1 MNTHKTTRTD
11 PSPFRSTSRTG
22 LNAAILV
29 AALTLVTG
37 TATAGTV
44 ASSTATAALSRSAA
58 GVPTP
63 TTTKVPA
70 VLQDA
75 LDRLVADGVPGVI
88 ALHRHGSQ
96 VYRATSGVREIST
109 GKPIRTDDRFRI
121 GSITKSFVST
131 VVLQLVGEHRLQLSD
146 TVERWLPK
154 AAPNGSSITVRQLL
168 NHTSGLYDYTED
180 PRLLEPYADEAGYF
194 WAPRDLLALANSH
207 PPLFKPGTNWSYS
220 NTNYVLLG
228 LIIEAATGH
237 RASAEVKH
245 RIIEPLKLR
254 NTTFPLRTPHIAGQH
269 THGYFTNLPPES
281 GIPDGV
287 LDTTTLSPS
296 HAWTAGGMI
305 STVSD
310 LASFYQ
316 ALFSGRLLR
325 PAQLRE
331 LMSVVPGFDYAMGVT
346 RWETGCGTAW
356 GHGGSFPGYY
366 SVSLTSPDG
375 SRQAIIALN
384 SNQLLSDQTYA
395 DLDTTI
401 ETAFCGQTPVPGHLP
416 NIHSYNR

>member
-1 MNTHKTTRTD
+1 MNTHKPIRTG
-11 PSPFRSTSRTG
+11 PRPFRPTRRTG
-22 LNAAILV
+22 LKAAILV
-29 AALTLVTG
+29 AALVLVTG
-37 TATAGTV
+37 TASPGTA
-44 ASSTATAALSRSAA
+44 ASSAKA
-58 GVPTP
+58 
-63 TTTKVPA
+63 PA
-70 VLQDA
+70 VLQAA
-75 LDRLVADGVPGVI
+75 LDRLVADGIPGVI
-88 ALHRHGSQ
+88 AFQRNGDQ
-96 VYRATSGVREIST
+96 VYRATSGVREVAT
-109 GKPIRTDDRFRI
+109 GKPIRTNDRFRI

-131 VVLQLVGEHRLQLSD
+131 VVLQLAGEHRLRLSD

-154 AAPNGSSITVRQLL
+154 AVPSGSSITVRQLL

-207 PPLFKPGTNWSYS
+207 PPLFKPGSNWSYS

-228 LIIEAATGH
+228 LIIEAATGR
-237 RASAEVKH
+237 RASAEIKH
-245 RIIEPLKLR
+245 RIIEPLNLR
-254 NTTFPLRTPHIAGQH
+254 DTTFPLRTPHITGRH

-281 GIPDGV
+281 GVPDGV
-287 LDTTTLSPS
+287 LDITTLSPS

-310 LASFYQ
+310 LASFHQ

-331 LMSVVPGFDYAMGVT
+331 LMSVVPGFDYGMGIT
-346 RWETGCGTAW
+346 RWEAGCGTAW

-375 SRQAIIALN
+375 SRQAVIALN
-384 SNQLLSDQTYA
+384 SNQLLRDQTYT

-401 ETAFCGQTPVPGHLP
+401 ETAFCGQAPAAGHLP
-416 NIHSYNR
+416 NIRSFDR